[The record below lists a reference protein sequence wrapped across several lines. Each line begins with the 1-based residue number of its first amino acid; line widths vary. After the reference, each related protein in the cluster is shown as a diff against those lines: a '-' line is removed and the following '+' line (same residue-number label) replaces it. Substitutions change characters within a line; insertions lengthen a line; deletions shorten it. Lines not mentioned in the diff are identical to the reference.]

1 MGSPFLGLNIA
12 FRSLMAQQQAME
24 VVSHN
29 VANVNTPGFSR
40 QEPVFCAEGPYTVP
54 EATRITQA
62 GQVGMGVQVTQ
73 IRRLNQS
80 FVSRSIWMEEQALGQ
95 WEVMR
100 ESLQHIEAIMP
111 EPSEG
116 GLSNTLD
123 QFWGAW
129 RDLSADP
136 ESVALRAAV
145 SEQGARL
152 ADVIRTYSEQMAAY
166 REELNTQI
174 QSYVQDINDIVK
186 EIAQLNNQ
194 IVAVRAVGDQPN
206 DLLDQRDQLVDR
218 LSELCSVTY
227 TEEEGGT
234 ATILMGGHYLVM
246 RDEAAVLEAVPS
258 VGDPALL
265 AVQWVDRSVEVRPG
279 GGKLG
284 GILEARDNAIS
295 GVLASLDEIAV
306 ALVDEVN
313 AVHSSGYGL
322 DGSTGLNFFEGTSAA
337 TIRMSADVADVSRL
351 ATAGEDPLNPGSP
364 TGPGDGSIAL
374 AIAQIANQPVLGGG
388 NITISDQY
396 RMMIG
401 RIGLQAAHAEA
412 NQDASET
419 MVAHL
424 RDRRDQVSGVSLD
437 EEASNMIRY
446 QRAYQAAAKMITVV
460 DQMIETLLNMGLVG
474 R

>member
-1 MGSPFLGLNIA
+1 MASPFLGLNIA
-12 FRSLMAQQQAME
+12 FRSLMAHQQAME

-54 EATRITQA
+54 EATRSTQA

-73 IRRLNQS
+73 IRRLNQN
-80 FVSRSIWMEEQALGQ
+80 FVSRSIWMENQALGH

-111 EPSEG
+111 EPSDG

-123 QFWGAW
+123 AFWGAW

-136 ESVALRAAV
+136 ESMALRAAV

-152 ADVIRTYSEQMAAY
+152 ADVIRTYSEQIAAY
-166 REELNTQI
+166 RQELNTQI
-174 QSYVQDINDIVK
+174 QTYVQDINDIVK
-186 EIAQLNNQ
+186 EIAQLNDQ

-218 LSELCSVTY
+218 LSELCHITY

-234 ATILMGGHYLVM
+234 ATILMGGHFLVM
-246 RDEAAVLEAVPS
+246 RGEAAVLEAVPS
-258 VGDPALL
+258 VGDPTLL
-265 AVQWVDRSVEVRPG
+265 DVEWVDRSVAVAPG
-279 GGKLG
+279 GGRLG
-284 GILEARDNAIS
+284 GILEARDEAIS
-295 GVLASLDEIAV
+295 GVLTSLDEIAA
-306 ALVDEVN
+306 ALVSEVN
-313 AVHSSGYGL
+313 AVHRMGYGL
-322 DGSTGLNFFEGTSAA
+322 DGSTGLDFFEGTSAA
-337 TIRMSADVADVSRL
+337 TICLSDDVADLTRL
-351 ATAGEDPLNPGSP
+351 ATAAEDPADPGHA
-364 TGPGDGSIAL
+364 TGPGDGAIAL
-374 AIAQIANQPVLGGG
+374 AIAQVADRTVLAGGS
-388 NITISDQY
+388 ITISDHY

-412 NQDASET
+412 NQDASEA